1 MSVTRD
7 NYHRKKTELLNDYI
21 AKAHEIS
28 QTYNIDYITFE
39 RQERLWLRPTPE
51 MKPTYKRFLDDY
63 GNDRNAV
70 IIYVLGQSDNELYKN
85 LAQYAPNLVGVDLLY
100 SNRDIFVF
108 YIDGL
113 RDYLENRAEIVAM
126 KETGY
131 NPKRLPLGLIAS
143 WVAQAWFA
151 IITAPFT
158 FGTSIAFGAMNLIQD
173 ITNAMNSNNA
183 QAMIGALNNLA
194 NAVKFSNNLVQVGF
208 SSQIAQAKAMQ
219 EIHAIYSNNPFRS
232 YEIYAS
238 GALYTQGAAGSQS
251 YQPSQPYNPSKHIA
265 GTSIDRNQAID
276 EYTQGRS
283 HYLKAGNDGAF
294 IGLNPS
300 VYLAKA
306 SSQTILPNFHLEHIA
321 LIQGLIKLSE
331 ITLAGKNAENHQ
343 SGYGLHENLEDYLN
357 ALYVYNYG
365 KKLERYLGLLNKEEM
380 LENAKHYPKA
390 IKGMIECN
398 FAKRL
403 KALQE
408 VPQMKFIEITK
419 DTAKTTELK
428 EFLKKNILERLNQSG
443 GDPSVNHALVYGA
456 PRESEQQKRER
467 EQRLR
472 TEFYTLIGNSQTL
485 GVELKATMLLQDYRN
500 RLRGDTITE
509 LERLKGKGAWLL
521 HEVLLESG
529 GKIELRESDFYTKAQ
544 REAELRRICKGVMS
558 VFSDDLN
565 RFVAT
570 KLQCDDFECN
580 HRYNPYP
587 AKSKLYELL
596 RYFLP
601 LGIKSGIMMHID
613 PHRPYDTRAIDYA
626 KAIDLA
632 LYHYEYPKGESDEGQ
647 AWDSMEVERTL
658 PIFYN
663 RWEKPST
670 QAVLEFLYAD
680 TNIAGEFLA
689 VAGRKWAEKGFD

>member
-1 MSVTRD
+1 MSVTKN
-7 NYHRKKTELLNDYI
+7 NYHQRKAQLLNDYT
-21 AKAHEIS
+21 AKTHQITQAHG
-28 QTYNIDYITFE
+28 IDYVTFE
-39 RQERLWLRPTPE
+39 RKYPLVLIPPQEL
-51 MKPTYKRFLDDY
+51 KATYEYHFNNY
-63 GNDRNAV
+63 ANDRNGV
-70 IIYVLGQSDNELYKN
+70 IIYALGQSDNELYKN

-113 RDYLENRAEIVAM
+113 RDYIENRAEIVAM

-158 FGTSIAFGAMNLIQD
+158 FGTNIALGAMNLMQD
-173 ITNAMNSNNA
+173 ITNAINSNNA

-194 NAVKFSNNLVQVGF
+194 NAVKFSNNLAQVGF

-238 GALYTQGAAGSQS
+238 GSLYTQGAAGSQS
-251 YQPSQPYNPSKHIA
+251 YQPSQPYNPSKHITGA
-265 GTSIDRNQAID
+265 STDRNQAID

-306 SSQTILPNFHLEHIA
+306 STQTILPNFHLEHIA

-365 KKLERYLGLLNKEEM
+365 KKLERYKGLLNKEEM
-380 LENAKHYPKA
+380 LENTKHYPRA
-390 IKGMIECN
+390 TKGMIESN

-408 VPQMKFIEITK
+408 VPQMKFIEI
-419 DTAKTTELK
+419 
-428 EFLKKNILERLNQSG
+428 
-443 GDPSVNHALVYGA
+443 
-456 PRESEQQKRER
+456 
-467 EQRLR
+467 
-472 TEFYTLIGNSQTL
+472 
-485 GVELKATMLLQDYRN
+485 
-500 RLRGDTITE
+500 
-509 LERLKGKGAWLL
+509 
-521 HEVLLESG
+521 
-529 GKIELRESDFYTKAQ
+529 
-544 REAELRRICKGVMS
+544 
-558 VFSDDLN
+558 
-565 RFVAT
+565 
-570 KLQCDDFECN
+570 
-580 HRYNPYP
+580 
-587 AKSKLYELL
+587 
-596 RYFLP
+596 
-601 LGIKSGIMMHID
+601 
-613 PHRPYDTRAIDYA
+613 
-626 KAIDLA
+626 
-632 LYHYEYPKGESDEGQ
+632 
-647 AWDSMEVERTL
+647 
-658 PIFYN
+658 
-663 RWEKPST
+663 
-670 QAVLEFLYAD
+670 
-680 TNIAGEFLA
+680 AGS
-689 VAGRKWAEKGFD
+689 